1 MTFTEAAA
9 EVLRLVGKPLHYKD
23 ITEIAIQKNLLS
35 HVGKSPEETMGSR
48 LASMLKKDPK
58 ENPLVRLK
66 PGIFA
71 LRAWEESGPPGFAP
85 DNDLLPPHGPGPK
98 KEPSRAQAGK
108 NERRE
113 PRPERAPRKL
123 RPDAPLADAPAPEE
137 PGVEVASVAP
147 AEPLPEDFSS
157 EVHGGEGDG
166 AEAVSEAIA
175 GSDAPPPRD
184 AAPGDAA
191 PADAA
196 PVDAEPSVA
205 AEVAASPEEDGEPEA
220 PPEETLTAEEA
231 LAAAE
236 EFDFHISSPPPTVLL
251 SEEELPAGDPGLP
264 PSSGVFAP
272 EMDEVTT
279 QLPMKAVEA
288 PAEAAPK
295 AAPRQDDRRRD
306 DRRRR
311 DRHRDRDRGREEEA
325 PAPAPD
331 EMLRADLVAGAMDI
345 FGEEEDDDQPILG
358 SEPASEQGAGR
369 RRRRRRRRGEVGR
382 SEVDPGLPSYTV
394 SPAFGDTPAPEPRE
408 ERVEVPEPRREERR
422 EERPVRPEFEGEEAV
437 GRDMVELLLNALGGF
452 ERSGGPVPLRNV
464 AESLQRRGRVAGELV
479 QVVSMMNAAIR
490 ADNARRA
497 AEGKRPRFRLV
508 GGRVALTDWSL
519 SQELLR
525 LEGEA
530 LAAVERYRDASRKA
544 LARKLGEL
552 PGQAFVELCLSL
564 MERLGVSQFKAVRR
578 QAGGEAAF
586 TGVQRGPGGEVRVA
600 LLLRKDAREIS
611 RERVV
616 EARGSLHAFAPATTI
631 WLLTSGQVLSGARE
645 EAQAVGAAPVALFD
659 GVGLARLCEEH
670 GMGVLRTTIPLALA
684 DLDFFEA
691 LRGS

>member
-1 MTFTEAAA
+1 
-9 EVLRLVGKPLHYKD
+9 
-23 ITEIAIQKNLLS
+23 
-35 HVGKSPEETMGSR
+35 MGSR

-85 DNDLLPPHGPGPK
+85 DNDLLPPYGPGPK
-98 KEPSRAQAGK
+98 KEPRSQAGK

-113 PRPERAPRKL
+113 PRPERAPRKP
-123 RPDAPLADAPAPEE
+123 RAEAPLAEAPAPEE
-137 PGVEVASVAP
+137 PGVEVAGVAP
-147 AEPLPEDFSS
+147 EEPPPEVFSS
-157 EVHGGEGDG
+157 EVHDGEGDG
-166 AEAVSEAIA
+166 AEAASEAIVEGEVLLPA
-175 GSDAPPPRD
+175 D
-184 AAPGDAA
+184 AASTDAA

-196 PVDAEPSVA
+196 PADAGPA
-205 AEVAASPEEDGEPEA
+205 AEEVAASAEEEKEPEA
-220 PPEETLTAEEA
+220 PPEETLAAEEA

-236 EFDFHISSPPPTVLL
+236 ESGFHISSPPPTVLL

-279 QLPMKAVEA
+279 QLPLKAVEA
-288 PAEAAPK
+288 PADAASK

-311 DRHRDRDRGREEEA
+311 DRNRDRDRGREEEA
-325 PAPAPD
+325 PAAPAPD
-331 EMLRADLVAGAMDI
+331 EVLRADLVAGAMDI

-358 SEPASEQGAGR
+358 GEPASEQGAGR

-382 SEVDPGLPSYTV
+382 PEVDPGLPSYTV

-408 ERVEVPEPRREERR
+408 ERIEAPEPRREERR
-422 EERPVRPEFEGEEAV
+422 EDRREERPARLEVEGEEAV

-464 AESLQRRGRVAGELV
+464 AESLQRRGRVAGELP
-479 QVVSMMNAAIR
+479 QAVSMMSAAIR

-497 AEGKRPRFRLV
+497 AEGKRPRFRLA

-552 PGQAFVELCLSL
+552 PGHAFVELCLSL
-564 MERLGVSQFKAVRR
+564 MERLGVSQFKAVKR

-616 EARGSLHAFAPATTI
+616 EARGSLHAFAPATAI

-670 GMGVLRTTIPLALA
+670 GMGVLRTMIPLALA